1 MIYFTLNLKLTNKVN
16 LNLIAKLPYNF
27 KDSAGGQ
34 DSGGSDA
41 EAGGNANSLDRKHTS
56 TASFDQYR
64 RKHAAIAASS
74 SNSGD
79 SSSLTRRGKF
89 NLRIVLEHANSERSI
104 RHTTL
109 YFSERLIRKPSN
121 LLSFTN
127 FKAP

>member
-1 MIYFTLNLKLTNKVN
+1 MINLKLTNKVN

-89 NLRIVLEHANSERSI
+89 NLRIVLEHANY
-104 RHTTL
+104 TTL

-121 LLSFTN
+121 LLSFIN
-127 FKAP
+127 F